1 VSIKV
6 DPEEGAQIMRD
17 AGLSPL
23 VPYPGSGVPWP
34 CIHDRCG
41 REIAPNYAN
50 VRMRGRACKQCAA
63 DDRGAK
69 RRAGVADAAIGTMR
83 SAGFE
88 PLEEYPGSDKP
99 WRSRHESCG
108 EVLTPTL
115 NTVNANGTACRGC
128 SARAAGRA
136 VWTPALAEET
146 FRERGLEP
154 LEPWP
159 GSSSKPWRARHLACG
174 RTVSPR
180 LGNVAAGQGP
190 CRECGQEAS
199 HRAMLNDSDE
209 AVAFFQARGLEPL
222 ELYAGVDHPWRSR
235 HERCGRETSPTFSN
249 IKAGGR
255 GCSACFRLDLA
266 EQLRMPETKARAIM
280 LEKGLD
286 PVKPYPGSG
295 KPWQARHVACG
306 RVVSPT
312 LSNVKSGKGICRYC
326 NSDFPFDGPAS
337 LYLVADKRAV
347 KIGIASPHLRRLADH
362 RRFGW
367 SLAWVVDVNS
377 GDDAY
382 ALEQAIITWW
392 RDELSEQ
399 PAYEARELPQTG
411 FSESASW
418 DKTPPVRVLA
428 KLEELAADLGIALSG
443 SYEGAAFVQRPST
456 AAHAV
461 GARVRAAQRRADGL
475 ASDSQPWQIP
485 SCR

>member
-1 VSIKV
+1 MSIKV
-6 DPEEGAQIMRD
+6 DPGEAAQIMRD
-17 AGLSPL
+17 AGLTPL

-50 VRMRGRACKQCAA
+50 VRKRGRACKQCAA

-69 RRAGVADAAIGTMR
+69 RRAGVADAAVGTMR

-88 PLEEYPGSDKP
+88 PLEVYPGSDKP

-115 NTVNANGTACRGC
+115 NTVKANGTACRDC
-128 SARAAGRA
+128 CARAAGRM

-146 FRERGLEP
+146 FREHGLEP

-199 HRAMLNDSDE
+199 HRVMLNDSDE

-222 ELYAGVDHPWRSR
+222 EPYAGVDHPWLSR

-249 IKAGGR
+249 MKAGGR

-266 EQLRMPETKARAIM
+266 KQLRMPETTARAIM

-286 PVKPYPGSG
+286 PVEPYPGSG
-295 KPWQARHVACG
+295 KPWQARHVCG

-312 LSNVKSGKGICRYC
+312 LSNVRVGKGICRYC
-326 NSDFPFDGPAS
+326 NSDFPFDGPAT
-337 LYLVADKRAV
+337 LYLVADQHAV

-367 SLAWVVDVNS
+367 SLAWTVDVGT
-377 GDDAY
+377 GDEAFT
-382 ALEQAIITWW
+382 LERAILTWW
-392 RDELSEQ
+392 REDLGLAT
-399 PAYEARELPQTG
+399 AYTSDDLPQFG
-411 FSESASW
+411 FSETARW
-418 DKTPPVRVLA
+418 NDMPADRVLD
-428 KLEELAADLGIALSG
+428 KLREIADGAGITLSRVHQT
-443 SYEGAAFVQRPST
+443 AFATVRPASR
-456 AAHAV
+456 ASSL
-461 GARVRAAQRRADGL
+461 GARERAAL
-475 ASDSQPWQIP
+475 NASMGAPPPPLPWSIP
-485 SCR
+485 TDR